1 MALVRL
7 GPVVQAISGTIGG
20 TTFVRRGPRTIARRR
35 QGFRHKTSAPVL
47 ERQSRMVTIRHRWGI
62 LTTLQRDAWAT
73 YGRTILRRNRLG
85 TLTALT
91 AYQAYMQYHLAQIVW
106 PLTWLAEPPPLARP
120 KSPESLTL
128 AFTCGGPYTVTVT
141 PAGWLTSD
149 YLQIFLARS
158 HAFGPLRVLHYYR
171 YIKGLSLYAVQT
183 TNLYTDTVPIL
194 GELLSGEHIHCR
206 VRVYRYGGGPGP
218 PTTATATVQCP

>member
-7 GPVVQAISGTIGG
+7 GPIVQAISGTTGAV
-20 TTFVRRGPRTIARRR
+20 TFVRKGPRTVARRR
-35 QGFRHKTSAPVL
+35 QGFRLKTSAAVL
-47 ERQSRMVTIRHRWGI
+47 ERQSRMITIRHRWGI

-91 AYQAYMQYHLAQIVW
+91 AYQAYIQYHLAQIVW
-106 PLTWLAEPPPLARP
+106 PIVWESDPPPLARP

-128 AFTCGGPYTVTVT
+128 AFTCDGPYTLTIT
-141 PAGWLTSD
+141 PAGWIASD
-149 YLQIFLARS
+149 HLQIFLARS
-158 HAFGPLRVLHYYR
+158 HAYGPLRVLKYYR
-171 YIKGLSLYAVQT
+171 YIKSLALYPLQT
-183 TNLYTDTVPIL
+183 TNLYPATLPIL
-194 GELLSGEHIHCR
+194 GDLTAGEHIHCR

-218 PTTATATVQCP
+218 PLTETTTVQCP